1 MPLNLRVQV
10 VSTLPSILFL
20 DSTPVSIAD
29 RPWAGPDHRPPAESK
44 VSRETLRRELVDTST
59 ATLSFFD
66 DAAAKKN
73 PLRRIS
79 LFKYEVTGLALLADK
94 WVVTSGSDGV
104 LKVFDLSEGR
114 WQHKCVAILKGHAT
128 RVRSVA
134 CFTDVRVVSASDDRT
149 IRVWNLAKQTCVRTL
164 KGHQGPV
171 RMVQT
176 MKDGRIASCSDDSS
190 VCVWETAR
198 NTPITLSGHIG
209 PVHCVEVVSETLILS
224 GGSDATIKFWD
235 LADRSCLG
243 SIMAHGGPV
252 SSMV

>member
-1 MPLNLRVQV
+1 M
-10 VSTLPSILFL
+10 
-20 DSTPVSIAD
+20 
-29 RPWAGPDHRPPAESK
+29 
-44 VSRETLRRELVDTST
+44 SRESLRRELADSSN
-59 ATLSFFD
+59 ATLAFFD
-66 DAAAKKN
+66 DGTLKKN

-79 LFKYEVTGLALLADK
+79 LFKHEVTSLALLADK
-94 WVVTSGSDGV
+94 WIVTSGSDGV

-114 WQHKCVAILKGHAT
+114 WQHKCVAILKGHVT

-134 CFTDVRVVSASDDRT
+134 CFADVRVVSASDDRT
-149 IRVWNLAKQTCVRTL
+149 IRVWNLARQSCVRTL

-176 MKDGRIASCSDDSS
+176 MKDGRIASCSDDGS

-198 NTPITLSGHIG
+198 NTPISMSGHIG
-209 PVHCVEVVSETLILS
+209 PVNCVEVVSENLILS

-252 SSMV
+252 TSMV